1 MALALTI
8 LKDCNFSE
16 VFLVRAGGAG
26 EDNNIE
32 SSRVSNILFLKLN
45 FSNNI
50 SLIECKFYKKESVT
64 KEIICQ
70 HR

>member
-8 LKDCNFSE
+8 LTDCNFSE

-26 EDNNIE
+26 EDNNIK

-50 SLIECKFYKKESVT
+50 SLIEC
-64 KEIICQ
+64 
-70 HR
+70 